1 MVCTDMSDNGIRQI
15 PFMRLDRQFA
25 AHRTEFLSA
34 MLPVLE
40 SGAVLQGPPV
50 AAFEAKLAA
59 MLGAR
64 HAVAV
69 GSGTDAMLLA
79 MHALDLP
86 EGSRVAV
93 PAVTFIASAA
103 PILHARC
110 RPVFVDSDP
119 QTGLADEAAL
129 LDLVERRAVDAV
141 IVVHL
146 FGQLQNLD
154 RIAPAAREHGIPIIE
169 DSAQALGALRHGA
182 APGRAGLCAAIS
194 FDPMKVIGAFGSG
207 GALITDDDD
216 VARVARQLRYHGDDG
231 KAHYVRPGFNCQMH
245 SLQAAALSVKLDQVH
260 TWQSRRRAIA
270 SVLDDALAGTPG
282 LRRMATLPGNL
293 HNDHKYVVWV
303 DDDRDALRRAL
314 ADNGVQTKVH
324 YEHPLHRQPL
334 FADFTNGTS
343 CPNADAVSAHVL
355 SLPMYPELIDD
366 EVCYVA
372 RAVRQSL
379 GAACSV
385 G

>member
-1 MVCTDMSDNGIRQI
+1 MSNNGIRQI

-25 AHRTEFLSA
+25 THRSEFLAA

-40 SGAVLQGPPV
+40 SGAVLQGPQV
-50 AAFEAKLAA
+50 AAFETKLAA

-79 MHALDLP
+79 MFALDLP

-93 PAVTFIASAA
+93 PAMTFIASAA

-110 RPVFVDSDP
+110 RPIFVDCDP
-119 QTGLADEAAL
+119 RTGLADETAL
-129 LDLVERRAVDAV
+129 LDLIEQRAVDAV

-146 FGQLQNLD
+146 YGQLQNLD
-154 RIAPAAREHGIPIIE
+154 RIAPAARERGIPLIE
-169 DSAQALGALRHGA
+169 DSAQALGALRHGVPA
-182 APGRAGLCAAIS
+182 GRAGLCAAIS

-207 GALITDDDD
+207 GALITDDDN

-245 SLQAAALSVKLDQVH
+245 SLQAAALSVKLDQAQA
-260 TWQSRRRAIA
+260 WQARRHAIA
-270 SVLDDALAGTPG
+270 SILDDALAGAPG
-282 LRRMATLPGNL
+282 LQRMTTLPGNL

-303 DDDRDALRRAL
+303 DDRDAMRQAL
-314 ADNGVQTKVH
+314 ADTGVQTKVH
-324 YEHPLHRQPL
+324 YERPLHRQPL
-334 FADFTNGTS
+334 FAAFADGNS
-343 CPNADAVSAHVL
+343 CPNADAVSAHAL
-355 SLPMYPELIDD
+355 SLPMYPELTDD
-366 EVCYVA
+366 EVHYIA
-372 RAVRQSL
+372 HAVRHSL
-379 GAACSV
+379 GAVYS
-385 G
+385 GG